1 MKRTIELLMLLLFLD
16 AITPVSS
23 AEPNPDPV
31 NRVLIIERCVTPVS
45 AGKATLSISPL
56 RRTGD
61 VYAGDYHMNVSPYF
75 FKSEKGRLAIVVSDE
90 SMARVTKGLPADITG
105 TATSSG
111 DGEKRRIDAVATPA
125 DPQRG
130 TLKLWF
136 FAGDRKMVFTTSYRI
151 TEP

>member
-1 MKRTIELLMLLLFLD
+1 MKQMTLLLTLL
-16 AITPVSS
+16 ASLLASALAAPPVIGS
-23 AEPNPDPV
+23 APV
-31 NRVLIIERCVTPVS
+31 NRVLIIDRSSTEVS
-45 AGKATLSISPL
+45 RGKATLSISPL
-56 RRTGD
+56 RRSGD

-111 DGEKRRIDAVATPA
+111 DGEKRRINAVATPE